1 MNDKKI
7 KDIEKELKELNK
19 LLSRSIIKQ
28 EKLKQALDLIDEL
41 IENYEINLD
50 MYMTSDQPDNYFVTK
65 QTIEDLEKI
74 KKILEA
80 QSDILYRKIK
90 MNIEKRFIVNINRCV
105 RCS

>member
-1 MNDKKI
+1 MTQTDKEKI
-7 KDIEKELKELNK
+7 EEIEKELKELNK

-50 MYMTSDQPDNYFVTK
+50 MYMTSDQPDNYFVAK

-80 QSDILYRKIK
+80 
-90 MNIEKRFIVNINRCV
+90 
-105 RCS
+105 

>member
-74 KKILEA
+74 KKILEV

-90 MNIEKRFIVNINRCV
+90 MNIEKRIIVNINR
-105 RCS
+105 